1 MLAPAYADRVAH
13 WPLMSTGS
21 DRPTN
26 RLANETSPYL
36 LQHAR
41 NPVDWFPWGDEPL
54 RKAADE
60 DKPIFLSIGYA
71 ACHWCHVMERESF
84 EDGETAALMNEHFVS
99 IKVDREERPDLDGIY
114 MDAVQAMTGQ
124 GGWPLSAFL
133 TPSGEPFYA
142 GTYFPPEPRHGMP
155 AFRDLL
161 EGIAEAWRDRRD
173 EVVHQGQRVAAAIAR
188 ASSVPSSGAAL
199 DESVAL
205 AATAG
210 LRRTFDGRW
219 GGFGGAPKFPQP
231 MTLEFL
237 LRRAVRGGPD
247 ANEALE
253 AVTTTL
259 DRMAAGG
266 IYDHLGGGFARYSTD
281 ERWHVPH
288 FEKMLYDNAQ
298 LLQVYTRAWQ
308 VTGAD
313 RYRNVAHETAG
324 YLLREMQHP
333 EGGFFSSQDAD
344 SEGIEGK
351 FFTWSWAELTGL
363 VGGPVARALGA
374 TPEGNWAGEDGPT
387 NVLWRPR
394 SIAEVATE
402 TSLDA
407 AELAAEVDD
416 ARPVL
421 FARREG
427 RVHPATDDKVL
438 AAWNGMA
445 IAALAEAGRVL
456 DEPAYVTAASRAAT
470 FVLAHLRDPS
480 GRLLRSWRNGVAGR
494 PGFADDHAIMAS
506 ACLTLFETTFDVAWF
521 DGAMELTGEL
531 LRLFPD
537 REAGGFFQTGA
548 DADALLV
555 RPKELYDN
563 ATPSGNSVA
572 ADVLLRLSA
581 FTGDATFEAEAL
593 SALRLVADALGRAP
607 GAFGQALSALDRFL
621 GPTRAVAIVGQPEDD
636 DTRALVA
643 EANRR
648 RFRPN
653 LVLAVGAAD
662 DADARRAIPLL
673 RDRAAVED
681 RATAYV
687 CEGFS
692 CRLPVTDALALAG
705 QLGEAFG
712 D

>member
-1 MLAPAYADRVAH
+1 
-13 WPLMSTGS
+13 MSVGP
-21 DRPTN
+21 DRPAN

-41 NPVDWFPWGDEPL
+41 NPVDWFPWGDEAL

-84 EDGETAALMNEHFVS
+84 EDDSTAALMNEHFVA

-161 EGIAEAWRDRRD
+161 GGIAEAWRDRRD
-173 EVVHQGQRVAAAIAR
+173 EVEGQGQRVATAIAR
-188 ASSVPSSGAAL
+188 ASSVRSSGGAL
-199 DESVAL
+199 DETVVL
-205 AATAG
+205 AATAT

-237 LRRAVRGGPD
+237 LRRAVRGGPE
-247 ANEALE
+247 ATAALE

-288 FEKMLYDNAQ
+288 FEKMLYDNAL
-298 LLQVYTRAWQ
+298 LLQLYTRAWQ

-313 RYRNVAHETAG
+313 RYRGVARETAE

-363 VGGPVARALGA
+363 VGEPVARAFGA
-374 TPEGNWAGEDGPT
+374 TPDGNWTGEEGRT

-394 SIAEVATE
+394 SITEVAAE
-402 TSLDA
+402 TGRDA
-407 AELAAEVDD
+407 AEVRAEVED
-416 ARPVL
+416 ARAVL
-421 FARREG
+421 FASREA
-427 RVHPATDDKVL
+427 RVHPVTDDKVL

-445 IAALAEAGRVL
+445 IAALAESGRVL
-456 DEPAYVTAASRAAT
+456 DEPDHVTAASRAAT

-494 PGFADDHAIMAS
+494 PGFADDHALMAS
-506 ACLTLFETTFDVAWF
+506 ACLTLFETTFEVAWF
-521 DGAMELTGEL
+521 DRATELTDEL

-537 REAGGFFQTGA
+537 REDGGFFQTGA

-572 ADVLLRLSA
+572 ADLLLRLSA
-581 FTGDATFEAEAL
+581 LTGDATFEAEAL
-593 SALRLVADALGRAP
+593 SALRMVGDALDRAP
-607 GAFGQALSALDRFL
+607 GAFGQALCALDRLL
-621 GPTRAVAIVGQPEDD
+621 GPARAVAIVGEPQRDD
-636 DTRALVA
+636 SQALVTA
-643 EANRR
+643 ASRR
-648 RFRPN
+648 WFRPN
-653 LVLAVGAAD
+653 LVLAAAAAD
-662 DADARRAIPLL
+662 DADARRAVPLL
-673 RDRAAVED
+673 RDRTAID
-681 RATAYV
+681 GRATAYV

-692 CRLPVTDALALAG
+692 CRLPVTDPDTLAD

-712 D
+712 G